1 MDRPVVTYVDVDDT
15 LIRSVGSKRI
25 PMSGVVAHVRSLKE
39 EGAILYCWSTGGAD
53 YARQSAEEVG
63 LHDCFVDFLPKPNI
77 LVDDRE
83 VKEWRTCITIHPLNS
98 AGQTLD
104 SYREKMARH

>member
-1 MDRPVVTYVDVDDT
+1 MDRPVVIYVDVDDT

-25 PMSGVVAHVRSLKE
+25 PMSGVITHVRSLKE

-53 YARQSAEEVG
+53 YARQSAEEVS
-63 LHDCFVDFLPKPNI
+63 LLDCFVGFLPKPNV
-77 LVDDRE
+77 LVDDQE
-83 VKEWRTCITIHPLNS
+83 VRDWRSCITIHPLNC

-104 SYREKMARH
+104 SYRERLATR